1 MNDHFI
7 DLNLPDATLLFFFFR
22 SISSIE
28 KNSSKPKPSKKQNK
42 SHHNKQFN
50 YANDVKG

>member
-7 DLNLPDATLLFFFFR
+7 DLNVTDATLLFFFFR

-42 SHHNKQFN
+42 SQSTRKMSLKNVS
-50 YANDVKG
+50 D